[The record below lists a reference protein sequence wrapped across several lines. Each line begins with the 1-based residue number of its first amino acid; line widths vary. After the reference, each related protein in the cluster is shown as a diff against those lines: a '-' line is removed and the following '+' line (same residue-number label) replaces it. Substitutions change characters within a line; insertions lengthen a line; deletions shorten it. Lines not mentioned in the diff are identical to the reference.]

1 MCIRCLAGTFGPRS
15 NACDANTTPTRLS
28 RSLTSA
34 WTSSLQT
41 RSSVLWSTLSARS
54 SSSAPTH
61 TSAAGTCPAVCV
73 CVCAYVYVYRLTS
86 HSPPCWPLLVLLPL
100 LRARVRVCVCVSV
113 CLRVCVFAC
122 LRVCVFLQL
131 QAEGA
136 GDKAAVN
143 PPHAQRAV
151 HSAQALQLHE
161 SLWLQDQTPR
171 VVSASPEHSPVA
183 LAHHCECACVVCVC
197 VCMCCVCVCCVGK
210 DQGWAKVNLGR
221 GVSGCM
227 HHAHTA
233 HLHFF
238 DNHSNTDNDNDNI
251 AAEARGQRA
260 VRLPAVCSAGAPRRE
275 YVFGPLH
282 LLRPRS
288 KQRLVL
294 RR

>member
-122 LRVCVFLQL
+122 LRVCVSVYFCSCKQKVPATKQL
-131 QAEGA
+131 SIHRMPN
-136 GDKAAVN
+136 V
-143 PPHAQRAV
+143 
-151 HSAQALQLHE
+151 LCIQLKRFSFMSHFG
-161 SLWLQDQTPR
+161 SKIRHR
-171 VVSASPEHSPVA
+171 VSFPLRLNIHQLLSPTIVSAHV
-183 LAHHCECACVVCVC
+183 LCVCVCACVVCVC
-197 VCMCCVCVCCVGK
+197 AVWGKTKGGRRSILGVG
-210 DQGWAKVNLGR
+210 
-221 GVSGCM
+221 
-227 HHAHTA
+227 
-233 HLHFF
+233 
-238 DNHSNTDNDNDNI
+238 
-251 AAEARGQRA
+251 
-260 VRLPAVCSAGAPRRE
+260 
-275 YVFGPLH
+275 
-282 LLRPRS
+282 
-288 KQRLVL
+288 
-294 RR
+294 